1 MCNADETSNTTFWD
15 DVWFVSSPLS
25 QWSST
30 CHQTSDSWAL
40 TTLFSPLFLKNMV
53 DIEKIQTN
61 LVICLLNQ
69 IGSSS
74 FYFNVFGL
82 ESFVELFFV
91 QFHLLTFDFYIKF
104 SPHFFYCYFYFF
116 LIICLS
122 GIVFQF
128 HPSLF
133 DFILFLC
140 QILSSFFSNLFFLSL
155 FYWICFFNF
164 IHNYFGW
171 LGIWNYFFFQVC
183 SLCCN
188 LVSWFVSRVLKIK
201 TGWLHSF
208 LGLF

>member
-1 MCNADETSNTTFWD
+1 VCNADETSNTTFWD

-104 SPHFFYCYFYFF
+104 SPHSFDCYFYFF
-116 LIICLS
+116 SYHLLEWNCFSIS
-122 GIVFQF
+122 
-128 HPSLF
+128 SLVVWF
-133 DFILFLC
+133 YFIFVSNFILILFKSILFIPFL
-140 QILSSFFSNLFFLSL
+140 LNLFFQ
-155 FYWICFFNF
+155 FYP
-164 IHNYFGW
+164 
-171 LGIWNYFFFQVC
+171 
-183 SLCCN
+183 
-188 LVSWFVSRVLKIK
+188 
-201 TGWLHSF
+201 
-208 LGLF
+208 